1 MFWQRRRAPR
11 ARCLRPARCVFD
23 KGYSTIEVT
32 IRNISQSGARI
43 SGPDVRNLPASFE
56 LWIPDGFGD
65 DKRRLARRVWMRG
78 DTVGLSFNDAFKV

>member
-32 IRNISQSGARI
+32 IRNISQTGARI
-43 SGPDVRNLPASFE
+43 SGPEVKSLPASFE

-65 DKRRLARRVWMRG
+65 DKRRLARRVWTRG